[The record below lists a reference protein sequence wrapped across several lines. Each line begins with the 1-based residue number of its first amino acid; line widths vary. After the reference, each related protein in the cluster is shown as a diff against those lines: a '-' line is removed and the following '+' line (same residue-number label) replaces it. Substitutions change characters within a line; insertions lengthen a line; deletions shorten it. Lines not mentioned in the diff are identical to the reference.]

1 CELGKEGAFIWVNQ
15 TAAEMFGY
23 KSPEEMI
30 GTKVNEIYVNIDDG
44 RTQLEMLEKHGVLS
58 NTVYLCKNKSGD
70 CFYAECTS
78 HLVKDKKG
86 KQCRIEGIIRVITER
101 KKSEYRLIAQH
112 AVTKI
117 LSESETIK
125 IAFQGIL
132 KVICEALDWDF
143 GSLWLEH
150 DNVLRCVYLWHVPG
164 LQFSEFKKK
173 TKEIS
178 FLPGIGLPGRVLS
191 KGKAAWIKDVV
202 VESNFPRATAASKV
216 GLHGAFAFPIIAN
229 TEILGVIE
237 FFSQKPEEPDKELLN
252 MMEAIGSQ
260 VGQFIKRKQA
270 DEQVSK
276 LSRAVEQSP
285 VSVVITDTKNNIEY
299 VNRKYTEVTGY
310 SLEEVKGKN
319 PIVLKTVEENV
330 EEHKELWKTI
340 TSGKEW
346 QGEFCNFNKNG
357 EIYWESESISPIK
370 NCDGIITGFI
380 QLKEDITERKLVQSH
395 LKTQLEVAKVLAESN
410 TIREASTRI
419 IEVVCI
425 ALGWDLGE
433 VWIYDK
439 QQYILRNT
447 EIWHLPSLNFSEF
460 KDITCRTTFS
470 PQKGLPGL
478 VWQTAKPLW
487 IEDVARDSNFLR
499 ASVADKEGLH
509 GAFGFP
515 IAIDNVVLGTICF
528 FSREIRRPDDKLLNM
543 MSSIGNHIALFIER
557 KQADEQISKLSRAVE
572 QSPASVVITDT
583 KGNIEYVNRKFTEVT
598 GYSFEEVKGKNPR
611 VLKSDERNSV
621 DYKELWDTISS
632 GKEWRGEFK
641 NKNSDGKA
649 YWEFASISPIKNNQG
664 VTTGYIAIKEDITVH
679 KNLEQQLMHAQ
690 KMESIGHLAAGI
702 AHEINTPTQYIM
714 DNTRFLQDSFND
726 INKLLEKYSHLLE
739 TCKSG
744 SVESE
749 LIEEIEVAVREL
761 DEDFLVDEIP
771 NAITQSLEGLDRVKN
786 IVYAMKN
793 FSHPDNE
800 NKKPIDINKAINN
813 TITVAR
819 NEWKYVAEVKTDFD
833 SSLTSVPCFPGEFNQ
848 VILNLIVNAAH
859 AIGEEPGNGNEG
871 KGIIVISTLCDGE
884 WAEIRVSDTGTGI
897 SGDIRKKIFDPF
909 FTTKEVG
916 KGTGQGLSLVHSTV
930 VGRHNGTITLDT
942 ELGKGTTFIIRL
954 PLCTSSSEIVKV

>member
-1 CELGKEGAFIWVNQ
+1 MRNDSRFLIEEPGKYFELLEESGTDKEVINQIKLHSTSIMFQEIRTESVKSALEGNTDTLIVDDYRGIPVLSSYAPLNIADVNWVILSEIDMKEVLVPLYAIGNKIFLLTVIVSLLVTIIAVSISDNLSTAILQLVKGANSIATGDFTNKININRTDELGYLATSLNYMRIKLDQSGRSLKESEKRYRLLLESLKEGVYQGELGKEGAFTWVNQ

-44 RTQLEMLEKHGVLS
+44 RTQLEMLEKYGVLS

-70 CFYAECTS
+70 CFYAECSS

-101 KKSEYRLIAQH
+101 KKSENRLIAQH

-117 LSESETIK
+117 LSESGTIK
-125 IAFQGIL
+125 VAFQGIL
-132 KVICEALDWDF
+132 KVICEALDWNF
-143 GSLWLEH
+143 GSLWLQHEH
-150 DNVLRCVYLWHVPG
+150 DYVLRCLYLWHVPD

-191 KGKAAWIKDVV
+191 NGKAAWINDVV

-557 KQADEQISKLSRAVE
+557 KQ
-572 QSPASVVITDT
+572 
-583 KGNIEYVNRKFTEVT
+583 
-598 GYSFEEVKGKNPR
+598 
-611 VLKSDERNSV
+611 
-621 DYKELWDTISS
+621 
-632 GKEWRGEFK
+632 
-641 NKNSDGKA
+641 
-649 YWEFASISPIKNNQG
+649 
-664 VTTGYIAIKEDITVH
+664 
-679 KNLEQQLMHAQ
+679 
-690 KMESIGHLAAGI
+690 
-702 AHEINTPTQYIM
+702 
-714 DNTRFLQDSFND
+714 
-726 INKLLEKYSHLLE
+726 
-739 TCKSG
+739 
-744 SVESE
+744 
-749 LIEEIEVAVREL
+749 
-761 DEDFLVDEIP
+761 
-771 NAITQSLEGLDRVKN
+771 
-786 IVYAMKN
+786 
-793 FSHPDNE
+793 
-800 NKKPIDINKAINN
+800 
-813 TITVAR
+813 
-819 NEWKYVAEVKTDFD
+819 
-833 SSLTSVPCFPGEFNQ
+833 
-848 VILNLIVNAAH
+848 
-859 AIGEEPGNGNEG
+859 
-871 KGIIVISTLCDGE
+871 
-884 WAEIRVSDTGTGI
+884 
-897 SGDIRKKIFDPF
+897 
-909 FTTKEVG
+909 
-916 KGTGQGLSLVHSTV
+916 
-930 VGRHNGTITLDT
+930 
-942 ELGKGTTFIIRL
+942 
-954 PLCTSSSEIVKV
+954 